1 MSGAITPFPD
11 SGVDILRRGPRPWLF
26 AVAMGA
32 GAGVAIGGAA
42 ALLVPLLSAAL
53 AGAAAACVG
62 WCAWRMRALRVEAP
76 EGATGTAVYAG
87 SPERLQRR
95 RQQLIDERA
104 RLEDTQDLQRG
115 VFEVSAELVGCV
127 DEADAR
133 ARFAAAMR
141 RYWAFDHAD
150 LMVCKE
156 SVWRCLGGA
165 ANGAPPQVVDVR
177 LGEQRLAEPIT
188 LPATAGGDLV
198 LDLGGG
204 GGVGVGNGDGE
215 HAALVLRNARPQPS
229 IDRRESSVHRYVAE
243 VLRGQFALSLKRVV
257 LFGELQA
264 LARIDPLTGTH
275 RRWYAESRL
284 GELVEAGE
292 VLAVAMIDI
301 DFFKRVN
308 DQFGHAAG
316 DQVLEMVGRTL
327 VSTLRSSDLV
337 ARFGGEE
344 FLAILPETNP
354 TGAELVAE
362 RLRSAVAR
370 IKDLPASVTVSI
382 GIAACNQDETV
393 ESLVARADKALYR
406 AKAAGRNRVMVEGG
420 GELNH
425 LRTTA
430 RKTRHGTTSLV
441 RRAGGTTAITAAMT
455 TPPLPPPPDAI

>member
-1 MSGAITPFPD
+1 
-11 SGVDILRRGPRPWLF
+11 
-26 AVAMGA
+26 
-32 GAGVAIGGAA
+32 
-42 ALLVPLLSAAL
+42 
-53 AGAAAACVG
+53 
-62 WCAWRMRALRVEAP
+62 
-76 EGATGTAVYAG
+76 
-87 SPERLQRR
+87 
-95 RQQLIDERA
+95 
-104 RLEDTQDLQRG
+104 
-115 VFEVSAELVGCV
+115 
-127 DEADAR
+127 
-133 ARFAAAMR
+133 
-141 RYWAFDHAD
+141 
-150 LMVCKE
+150 MVCNQGA
-156 SVWRCLGGA
+156 WRCLGGE
-165 ANGAPPQVVDVR
+165 ANGAPPQLVDDQ
-177 LGEQRLAEPIT
+177 LGGPRLAQAIT
-188 LPATAGGDLV
+188 LPTAPGGDLI

-204 GGVGVGNGDGE
+204 SVGGTGGGGDGL
-215 HAALVLRNARPQPS
+215 AALVLRNAQPQPS

-301 DFFKRVN
+301 DFFKRFN
-308 DQFGHAAG
+308 DQFGHAGG

-327 VSTLRSSDLV
+327 VNTLRSSDLV

-362 RLRSAVAR
+362 RLRSAIAR
-370 IKDLPASVTVSI
+370 IANLPAQVTVSI

-393 ESLVARADKALYR
+393 ESLVSRADKALYR
-406 AKAAGRNRVMVEGG
+406 AKAAGRNRVMVDEGG
-420 GELNH
+420 GLQH

-455 TPPLPPPPDAI
+455 TPPLPPPPDGI